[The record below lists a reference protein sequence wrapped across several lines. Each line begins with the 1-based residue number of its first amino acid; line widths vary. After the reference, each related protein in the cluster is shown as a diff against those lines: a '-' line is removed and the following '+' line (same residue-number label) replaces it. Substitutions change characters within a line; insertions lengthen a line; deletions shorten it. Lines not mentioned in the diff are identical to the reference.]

1 MRTRSIPFILFCLM
15 SLFTANSFANECPT
29 FSKQIDEIYGFKP
42 SKLTSAEITAKSKR
56 LDEVWKAVREDKQT
70 LRPCLLQ
77 EIEKRKADGFFRFN
91 ASNLLFDLDQ
101 TDDIKRLMIDTY
113 AGVDLN
119 DINPQYWLP
128 YMTRFGFEGFDITP
142 AAEAWLKY
150 PGIQYYLPQHGT
162 LPMTSF
168 KGALC
173 LYGSVDEK
181 YAFASAVRMTSS
193 TDPVEKLSGYF
204 FLTELATDEAD
215 AFLREADKKGLPS
228 EVEAMVKKYLTK
240 PRLVEPRIGTPKS
253 TRSQYVTA
261 FTELAAGNPMKFIAL
276 SSEVSDG
283 EKDVVRV
290 MGKEDIPLLRKVRRY
305 YSSLATPH
313 SSQWHKSFT
322 DIINTVRRQTTES
335 K

>member
-1 MRTRSIPFILFCLM
+1 MKLLFVAVLLFIFVAL
-15 SLFTANSFANECPT
+15 SASNADANECAT
-29 FSKQIDEIYGFKP
+29 FSKQLDGIYGFKP
-42 SKLTSAEITAKSKR
+42 SKLTSDEITAKSKK

-77 EIEKRKADGFFRFN
+77 EIEKRKTDGFFRFN

-101 TDDIKRLMIDTY
+101 SDDVKRLMIDTY
-113 AGVDLN
+113 AGVDLT
-119 DINPQYWLP
+119 DINPRFWLP

-150 PGIQYYLPQHGT
+150 PSIQYYLPQHGT

-168 KGALC
+168 RGALC

-181 YAFASAVRMTSS
+181 YAYASAVRMALS
-193 TDPVEKLSGYF
+193 TEPIQILSGYF

-215 AFLREADKKGLPS
+215 AFLKESEKKGLPR
-228 EVEAMVKKYLTK
+228 EVESMVKDYLIK
-240 PRLVEPRIGTPKS
+240 PRLVEPRIGTPKT
-253 TRSQYVTA
+253 TRAQYVTA
-261 FTELAAGNPMKFIAL
+261 LTELAAGNPMKFIAL
-276 SSEVSDG
+276 SSEVTDG

-322 DIINTVRRQTTES
+322 DIINTIRRPTAVI